1 MAALDGFPTDIS
13 LPAEARYYTFVE
25 VGKSFNSNY
34 DITWS
39 FQYKLPSTSFDATNT
54 TFKNYQLG
62 FSTFLTNLPRPLSCL
77 PGQYLGD
84 QDPEFVLSA
93 HTLLTE
99 GYTSVGALSSSV
111 ALKTEADS
119 TILLEGGILSGML
132 VKVAFDSTG
141 RYALT
146 GRDDRPGVKPHQLLR
161 ESIISRDFLHNVM
174 AYNHLSSIST
184 TFSTISTDTYRT
196 LRFRYVNLGQTL
208 YIDSRESDTTTYT
221 LLTAISLGSRYQTLS
236 NIENIYCGFSF
247 STPISAPL
255 PANANAYHL
264 SGKDFF
270 LRNFHVEGYEGSQ
283 VLTETI
289 FTPGLS
295 AVPDIAPTTVSN
307 ITA

>member
-1 MAALDGFPTDIS
+1 MAALEGYPTDIS
-13 LPAEARYYTFVE
+13 LPAESRFYTFVE

-39 FQYKLPSTSFDATNT
+39 FQYKLPSSSFDANNT

-77 PGQYLGD
+77 PGQFLGD
-84 QDPEFVLSA
+84 QDPEYILSA
-93 HTLLTE
+93 YSLLTE
-99 GYTSVGALSSSV
+99 AEEV
-111 ALKTEADS
+111 LKTEANS
-119 TILLEGGILSGML
+119 SILLEGGILSGML

-146 GRDDRPGVKPHQLLR
+146 GRDDRPGVKAENVLR
-161 ESIISRDFLHNVM
+161 ESIVARDFLHNVI
-174 AYNHLSSIST
+174 AYNHLSSVST

-196 LRFRYVNLGQTL
+196 LRFRYANLGQTL

-221 LLTAISLGSRYQTLS
+221 LLTALKLGTRYRSLS

-247 STPISAPL
+247 STPISATL
-255 PANANAYHL
+255 PATAAAYNL
-264 SGKDFF
+264 SAKDFF
-270 LRNFHVEGYEGSQ
+270 LRNFHVEGYEGSE

-289 FTPGLS
+289 LTPSLS
-295 AVPDIAPTTVSN
+295 SVPNTVSTTVTN

>member
-1 MAALDGFPTDIS
+1 MAALAGFPTDIS

-25 VGKSFNSNY
+25 IGKSFNSNY

-39 FQYKLPSTSFDATNT
+39 FQYKLPSTSFGATA
-54 TFKNYQLG
+54 KSHNYQLG

-84 QDPEFVLSA
+84 QDPEFILSA
-93 HTLLTE
+93 HALLTE
-99 GYTSVGALSSSV
+99 GYTKAFVLSSSQP
-111 ALKTEADS
+111 LKTESDS
-119 TILLEGGILSGML
+119 TILLEGAILSGML

-141 RYALT
+141 DYALT
-146 GRDDRPGVKPHQLLR
+146 GRDDRPGVKPHQVLR
-161 ESIISRDFLHNVM
+161 ESIVVRDFLHNVL

-208 YIDSRESDTTTYT
+208 YIDTHNSDNTTYT
-221 LLTAISLGSRYQTLS
+221 VLTAIDLGSRYSGLS
-236 NIENIYCGFSF
+236 NIENVYCGFAF
-247 STPISAPL
+247 STPISANYAAPE
-255 PANANAYHL
+255 AAYQL
-264 SGKDFF
+264 SAKDFF

-289 FTPGLS
+289 RTPSLS
-295 AVPDIAPTTVSN
+295 TVPNTPYTTVSN

>member
-1 MAALDGFPTDIS
+1 MAALAGFPSDIS

-25 VGKSFNSNY
+25 IEKSFNSNY

-39 FQYKLPSTSFDATNT
+39 FQYKLPSTSIPDSQ
-54 TFKNYQLG
+54 NYQLA

-84 QDPEFVLSA
+84 QDPEFILSA
-93 HTLLTE
+93 HALWTE
-99 GYTSVGALSSSV
+99 TPEV
-111 ALKTEADS
+111 LKTEADS
-119 TILLEGGILSGML
+119 TILLEGAILSGML
-132 VKVAFDSTG
+132 VKAAFDSTG

-146 GRDDRPGVKPHQLLR
+146 GRDDRPGVWEKNLLR
-161 ESIISRDFLHNVM
+161 ESLVVRDFQHNLL

-196 LRFRYVNLGQTL
+196 LRFRYVNLGRTL
-208 YIDSRESDTTTYT
+208 YIDSSENDTTAYT
-221 LLTAISLGSRYQTLS
+221 LLTAIDMGTRYSTLS

-247 STPISAPL
+247 SSPISSTT
-255 PANANAYHL
+255 PATSAGYSL
-264 SGKDFF
+264 SAKDFF

-283 VLTETI
+283 VLTETVL
-289 FTPGLS
+289 TPSLCTLPNVTYTS
-295 AVPDIAPTTVSN
+295 VSN